1 MVKEGP
7 VESPGLFYCVGVWFR
22 LSSAYGG
29 ARGSPAHKMKKSH
42 LFAILAMLLV
52 CSSLVNAQAELPV
65 GWKVYDLLDGK
76 VSVAMPAEPEMDT
89 AEGYPIFTAAN
100 KQGVVVFARQ
110 TDIDI
115 SKDNAAADRLT
126 FFRGFRDGIMGS
138 IKDDK
143 TGLVDAS
150 KLELGSEKKITY
162 AGMPG
167 YDQSFTAGEVRGRF
181 WIGNHERE
189 IYAFFCL
196 TLAGAERP
204 IDEVVFPSFK
214 LK

>member
-1 MVKEGP
+1 
-7 VESPGLFYCVGVWFR
+7 
-22 LSSAYGG
+22 
-29 ARGSPAHKMKKSH
+29 MKKSQ
-42 LFAILAMLLV
+42 LFAVLALLLV
-52 CSSLVNAQAELPV
+52 SSSLVNAQAELPA
-65 GWKVYDLLDGK
+65 GWKAYDLLDGK
-76 VSVAMPAEPEMDT
+76 VSLAMPAEPELDT
-89 AEGYPIFTAAN
+89 AEGYPMFTAAN
-100 KQGVVVFARQ
+100 RQGVVVFARQ

-115 SKDNAAADRLT
+115 SDNNAAADRLT
-126 FFRGFRDGIMGS
+126 FFRGFRDGIVGS
-138 IKDDK
+138 LKQDK
-143 TGLVDAS
+143 SGLLDAT
-150 KLELGSEKKITY
+150 KLELGPEKKITY

-181 WIGNHERE
+181 WFANRGRE

>member
-1 MVKEGP
+1 
-7 VESPGLFYCVGVWFR
+7 
-22 LSSAYGG
+22 
-29 ARGSPAHKMKKSH
+29 
-42 LFAILAMLLV
+42 MLLGFSAV
-52 CSSLVNAQAELPV
+52 VNAQGDLPA
-65 GWKVYDLLDGK
+65 GWKAYDLLDGK
-76 VSVAMPAEPEMDT
+76 VSLAMPAAPEMDT
-89 AEGYPIFTAAN
+89 SEGYPIFTAAN

-110 TDIDI
+110 TDINI
-115 SKDNAAADRLT
+115 SDNNAAADRLT

-143 TGLVDAS
+143 TGLVDPK
-150 KLELGSEKKITY
+150 KLELGPEKKITY

-167 YDQSFTAGEVRGRF
+167 YDQWFTAGEVRGRF
-181 WIGNHERE
+181 WFANRGRE

-204 IDEVVFPSFK
+204 IDEAVFTSFK